1 MPLPTPN
8 LDDRRFQD
16 LVDDAKRLVQQRC
29 PEWTDHN
36 VSDPGVTLI
45 ETFASMIDQLL
56 YRLNRVPAANYLRFL
71 DLLGVRLFPP
81 TAARADLTF
90 WLSAPQD
97 EAVRIPADTQ
107 VATVRTETEEPV
119 VFTVAGELS
128 ITPCTLARVLTVAVD
143 AEPVEHTDDLGSDAG
158 LACFATPPR
167 PGDAVLFGLSDPV
180 PSCAVLL
187 RLDCDVEGVGVDP
200 RDPPLVWEA
209 WTEAG
214 WVECEVDEDGTGGLN
229 RPGDV
234 VLHLPAAHAAS
245 VLARRRAG
253 WLRCRVV
260 APAAGQPFYSASPR
274 IREAAASTI
283 GGTVEAVHADV
294 VREEVIGLSEGV
306 AGQRFALRHRPVVP
320 TDEPAVLEVSAGHG
334 WDEWRPVEKFAHSGP
349 DDQHFQLD
357 WVAGEIVFGPAVREP
372 DGSLRQHGAVPP
384 KGAALRLPAYR
395 TGGGRR
401 GNVAR
406 GLLRVQREPVPFVSR
421 VVNRRPATGGVEG
434 ESVDEAAV
442 RGPLALRTRD
452 RAVTAEDYEQLARE
466 AAPDVARVRCVAAG
480 GDADPSTGIRVLV
493 VPAAEVDDTGQ
504 LRFADLVPSEGT
516 LSAISRH
523 LDQRRCLGARVVV
536 EPPFYQGVTVVVR
549 LAAKRRTVVST
560 VRDRALRALYGYLD
574 PLTGGPDGAGWPFG
588 RPVQAGEIYAVLQ
601 GLSGVDLVDEVRL
614 FGADPLTGER
624 GGAEQRIDLAPN
636 ALVFSYE
643 HQVRVSTS

>member
-1 MPLPTPN
+1 MSLPTPN

-45 ETFASMIDQLL
+45 ETFASMVDQLL
-56 YRLNRVPAANYLRFL
+56 YRLNRVPNNNYLRFL

-81 TAARADLTF
+81 TAARVDLTF
-90 WLSAPQD
+90 WLSAPQR
-97 EAVRIPADTQ
+97 EVVRIPLDTQ
-107 VATVRTETEEPV
+107 VATVRTETEDPV
-119 VFTVAGELS
+119 IFTVARELAV
-128 ITPCTLARVLTVAVD
+128 TPCELDRVLTA
-143 AEPVEHTDDLGSDAG
+143 AAGGEPVDRADELGTEAG
-158 LACFATPPR
+158 LACFANPPA

-200 RDPPLVWEA
+200 RDPPLIWEA

-214 WVECEVDEDGTGGLN
+214 WVECPVDEDGTGGLN

-234 VLHLPAAHAAS
+234 ILHVPAAHAAS

-253 WLRCRVV
+253 WVRCRVLH
-260 APAAGQPFYSASPR
+260 PAAGQPFYSASPR
-274 IREAAASTI
+274 IRRATASTI

-294 VREEVIGLSEGV
+294 VRDELIGLSEGV
-306 AGQRFALRHRPVVP
+306 PGQRFRLRHSPVVP
-320 TDEPAVLEVSAGHG
+320 TEEPPVLEVAAGHG
-334 WDEWRPVEKFAHSGP
+334 WDEWRPVESFAHS
-349 DDQHFQLD
+349 DAADRHFQLD
-357 WVAGEIVFGPAVREP
+357 WVTGEIVFGPAVREP
-372 DGSLRQHGAVPP
+372 DGGLKQHGAVPP
-384 KGAALRLPAYR
+384 KGAALRLPSYR

-406 GLLRVQREPVPFVSR
+406 GLLRVQRDPVPYVSR
-421 VVNRRPATGGVEG
+421 VENRRAAIGGVDG

-452 RAVTAEDYEQLARE
+452 RAVTVEDYEQLGRE
-466 AAPDVARVRCVAAG
+466 AAPDVARVRCVPASAEDDASAG
-480 GDADPSTGIRVLV
+480 LRVLI
-493 VPAAEVDDTGQ
+493 VPAAELDDGR
-504 LRFADLVPSEGT
+504 LRFADLVPSEST
-516 LSAISRH
+516 LAGISRY
-523 LDQRRCLGARVVV
+523 LDERRCVGARVVV
-536 EPPFYQGVTVVVR
+536 EPPFYQGVTAVVR
-549 LAAKRRTVVST
+549 LAAKQRTVVSA
-560 VRDRALRALYGYLD
+560 VQERALLALYNYLN
-574 PLTGGPDGAGWPFG
+574 PLVGGPDGTGWPFG

-601 GLSGVDLVDEVRL
+601 GLPGVDLVEEVRL
-614 FGADPLTGER
+614 FGADPITGER
-624 GGAEQRIDLAPN
+624 GGPEQRLDLAAN

-643 HQVRVSTS
+643 HQVRVSAP